1 MMPGT
6 ESGFFCTS
14 RLLSC
19 MKCAMLYSE
28 SIRQEAHK
36 SMKIVIIGA
45 GKIGV
50 TLADQLVREGHEIT
64 VIDRSDDAL
73 DAVNT
78 LDVMTVEGNGITL
91 ETQKE
96 AGVDRSDLAIAVMST
111 DEENLLACLI
121 AKKLGVGNTIARV
134 RNPEYSAG
142 IRLVQDDLGL
152 SMALNPELASAME
165 IARILRSPSAI
176 KIDTFSKGRVEL
188 HKVRLPEAS
197 PLAGMT
203 LQVLGRLQTG
213 VLICVVERGEHEV
226 FIPSGNF
233 TLQAGDRISFVAK
246 PKTAAKFFRKI
257 GIQTDPV
264 KRVMLLGG
272 GRISYYLAKLML
284 DFGASVKII
293 ETNPETCA
301 HLSEVLPDATVI
313 HGDATNERLLA
324 EEGIAKMDAVASL
337 TGIDEENV
345 LMSLYAR
352 SITNAKIV
360 TKINR
365 TTFSHIIKQ
374 MDLGSVFHPRYI
386 AADHIVRYVRAMQ
399 NSLGSN
405 VETLYKL
412 VGNRV
417 EALEFRATAKSAV
430 CGTPLMELT
439 LQPNLLIGAI
449 NRGGKILTPGGK
461 DTIEPGDTVIV
472 VTTVT
477 GLNDLDDILDKRRVR
492 A

>member
-1 MMPGT
+1 
-6 ESGFFCTS
+6 
-14 RLLSC
+14 
-19 MKCAMLYSE
+19 
-28 SIRQEAHK
+28 
-36 SMKIVIIGA
+36 MKIVIIGA
-45 GKIGV
+45 GKIGA
-50 TLADQLVREGHEIT
+50 TLADQLAREGHEIT
-64 VIDRSDDAL
+64 VVDGNADAL

-78 LDVMTVEGNGITL
+78 LDVMTVEGNGIAL

-96 AGVDRSDLAIAVMST
+96 AGIPQADLAIAVMST

-142 IRLVQDDLGL
+142 LRLVKDELGL
-152 SMALNPELASAME
+152 SMVLNPELASAFE
-165 IARILRSPSAI
+165 IARILRAPSAI

-188 HKVRLPEAS
+188 HKVRLPETS

-203 LQVLGRLQTG
+203 LLELGKMQTG
-213 VLICVVERGEHEV
+213 VLICVVERGEREV
-226 FIPSGNF
+226 YIPSGNF
-233 TLQAGDRISFVAK
+233 MLQAGDRISFVAR
-246 PKTAAKFFRKI
+246 PKTAAKFFRKL
-257 GIQTDPV
+257 GIQADPV

-284 DFGASVKII
+284 EFGANVKII
-293 ETNPETCA
+293 EANAERCA
-301 HLSEVLPDATVI
+301 YLSEVLPDASVI
-313 HGDATNERLLA
+313 HGDATNERLLD

-352 SITNAKIV
+352 SITKAKIV

-430 CGTPLMELT
+430 CGKPLMELA
-439 LQPNLLIGAI
+439 LQPNLLICAI
-449 NRGGKILTPGGK
+449 NRSGRILTPGGR
-461 DTIEPGDTVIV
+461 DTIEPGDTVVV
-472 VTTVT
+472 VTTAT

-492 A
+492 T

>member
-1 MMPGT
+1 M
-6 ESGFFCTS
+6 
-14 RLLSC
+14 
-19 MKCAMLYSE
+19 
-28 SIRQEAHK
+28 
-36 SMKIVIIGA
+36 V
-45 GKIGV
+45 
-50 TLADQLVREGHEIT
+50 
-64 VIDRSDDAL
+64 
-73 DAVNT
+73 
-78 LDVMTVEGNGITL
+78 
-91 ETQKE
+91 
-96 AGVDRSDLAIAVMST
+96 
-111 DEENLLACLI
+111 
-121 AKKLGVGNTIARV
+121 
-134 RNPEYSAG
+134 
-142 IRLVQDDLGL
+142 
-152 SMALNPELASAME
+152 LNPELASAFE
-165 IARILRSPSAI
+165 IARILRAPSAI

-188 HKVRLPEAS
+188 HKVRLPETS

-203 LQVLGRLQTG
+203 LLELGKMQTG
-213 VLICVVERGEHEV
+213 VLICVVERGEREV
-226 FIPSGNF
+226 YIPSGNF
-233 TLQAGDRISFVAK
+233 MLQAGDRISFVAR
-246 PKTAAKFFRKI
+246 PKTAAKFFRKL
-257 GIQTDPV
+257 GIQADPV

-284 DFGASVKII
+284 EFGANVKII
-293 ETNPETCA
+293 EANAERCA
-301 HLSEVLPDATVI
+301 YLSEVLPDASVI
-313 HGDATNERLLA
+313 HGDATNERLLD

-352 SITNAKIV
+352 SITKAKIV

-430 CGTPLMELT
+430 CGKPLMELA
-439 LQPNLLIGAI
+439 LQPNLLICAI
-449 NRGGKILTPGGK
+449 NRSGKILTPGGR
-461 DTIEPGDTVIV
+461 DTIEPGDTVVV
-472 VTTVT
+472 VTTAT

>member
-1 MMPGT
+1 
-6 ESGFFCTS
+6 
-14 RLLSC
+14 
-19 MKCAMLYSE
+19 
-28 SIRQEAHK
+28 
-36 SMKIVIIGA
+36 MKIVIIGA
-45 GKIGV
+45 GKIGA
-50 TLADQLVREGHEIT
+50 TLADQLAREGHEIT
-64 VIDRSDDAL
+64 VVDGNADAL

-78 LDVMTVEGNGITL
+78 LDVMTVEGNGIAL
-91 ETQKE
+91 KTQKE
-96 AGVDRSDLAIAVMST
+96 AGIPQADLAIAVMST

-142 IRLVQDDLGL
+142 LRLVKDELGL
-152 SMALNPELASAME
+152 SMVLNPELASAFE
-165 IARILRSPSAI
+165 IARILRAPSAI

-188 HKVRLPEAS
+188 HKVRLPETS

-203 LQVLGRLQTG
+203 LLELGKMQTG
-213 VLICVVERGEHEV
+213 VLICVVERGEREV
-226 FIPSGNF
+226 YIPSGNF
-233 TLQAGDRISFVAK
+233 MLQAGDRISFVAR
-246 PKTAAKFFRKI
+246 PKTAAKFFRKL
-257 GIQTDPV
+257 GIQADPV

-284 DFGASVKII
+284 EFGANVKII
-293 ETNPETCA
+293 EANAERCA
-301 HLSEVLPDATVI
+301 YLSEVLPDASVI
-313 HGDATNERLLA
+313 HGDATNERLLD

-352 SITNAKIV
+352 SITKAKIV

-430 CGTPLMELT
+430 CGKPLMELA
-439 LQPNLLIGAI
+439 LQPNLLICAI
-449 NRGGKILTPGGK
+449 NRSGKILTPGGR
-461 DTIEPGDTVIV
+461 DTIEPGDTVVV
-472 VTTVT
+472 VTTAT

>member
-1 MMPGT
+1 
-6 ESGFFCTS
+6 
-14 RLLSC
+14 
-19 MKCAMLYSE
+19 
-28 SIRQEAHK
+28 
-36 SMKIVIIGA
+36 MKIVIIGA
-45 GKIGV
+45 GKIGE
-50 TLADQLVREGHEIT
+50 TLAEQLAREGHEIT
-64 VIDRSDDAL
+64 VVDSNPSAL
-73 DAVNT
+73 DAVST

-91 ETQKE
+91 ETQRDAGIPE
-96 AGVDRSDLAIAVMST
+96 ADLAIAVMST

-121 AKKLGVGNTIARV
+121 AKRFGVGNTIARV

-142 IRLVQDDLGL
+142 LELVKDDLGL
-152 SMALNPELASAME
+152 SMALNPELASASE
-165 IARILRSPSAI
+165 IARILRAPSAI
-176 KIDTFSKGRVEL
+176 KIDTFSSGRVEL
-188 HKVRLPEAS
+188 HKVQLPQNS

-203 LQVLGRLQTG
+203 LASLGKLQSG
-213 VLICVVERGEHEV
+213 VLICVVERGEHDV
-226 FIPSGNF
+226 FIPTGNF

-246 PKTAAKFFRKI
+246 PKTAEKFFHKL
-257 GIQTDPV
+257 GIQTSPV
-264 KRVMLLGG
+264 RRVLLLGG
-272 GRISYYLAKLML
+272 GRISYYLARQML

-293 ETNPETCA
+293 ESNAQTCDYLA
-301 HLSEVLPDATVI
+301 EALPGATII

-352 SITNAKIV
+352 SVTDAKIV

-365 TTFSHIIKQ
+365 TTFSHIIRQ
-374 MDLGSVFHPRYI
+374 MELGSVFHPRYI
-386 AADHIVRYVRAMQ
+386 AADRIVRYVRAMQ

-417 EALEFRATAKSAV
+417 EALEFRATARSAV
-430 CGTPLMELT
+430 CGIPLAELST
-439 LQPNLLIGAI
+439 LPNLLIGAI
-449 NRGGKILTPGGK
+449 NRGGKILTPNGR

-477 GLNDLDDILDKRRVR
+477 GLRDLDDILDKRRVR

>member
-1 MMPGT
+1 
-6 ESGFFCTS
+6 
-14 RLLSC
+14 
-19 MKCAMLYSE
+19 
-28 SIRQEAHK
+28 
-36 SMKIVIIGA
+36 MKIVIIGA
-45 GKIGV
+45 GKIGA
-50 TLADQLVREGHEIT
+50 TLADQLAREGHEIT
-64 VIDRSDDAL
+64 VVDGNADAL

-78 LDVMTVEGNGITL
+78 LDVMTVEGNGIAL

-96 AGVDRSDLAIAVMST
+96 AGIPQADLAIAVMST

-142 IRLVQDDLGL
+142 LRLVKDELGL
-152 SMALNPELASAME
+152 SMVLNPELASAFE
-165 IARILRSPSAI
+165 IARILRAPSAI

-188 HKVRLPEAS
+188 HKVRLPEMS

-203 LQVLGRLQTG
+203 LLELGKMQTG
-213 VLICVVERGEHEV
+213 VLICVVERGEREV
-226 FIPSGNF
+226 YIPSGNF
-233 TLQAGDRISFVAK
+233 MLQAGDRISFVAR
-246 PKTAAKFFRKI
+246 PKTAAKFFRKL
-257 GIQTDPV
+257 GIQADPV

-284 DFGASVKII
+284 EFGANVKII
-293 ETNPETCA
+293 EANAERCA
-301 HLSEVLPDATVI
+301 YLSEALPDASVI
-313 HGDATNERLLA
+313 HGDATNERLLD

-352 SITNAKIV
+352 SITKAKIV

-430 CGTPLMELT
+430 CGKPLMELA
-439 LQPNLLIGAI
+439 LQPNLLICAI
-449 NRGGKILTPGGK
+449 NRSGKILTPGGR
-461 DTIEPGDTVIV
+461 DTIEPGDTVVV
-472 VTTVT
+472 VTTAT

>member
-1 MMPGT
+1 
-6 ESGFFCTS
+6 
-14 RLLSC
+14 
-19 MKCAMLYSE
+19 
-28 SIRQEAHK
+28 
-36 SMKIVIIGA
+36 MKIVIIGA
-45 GKIGV
+45 GKIGA
-50 TLADQLVREGHEIT
+50 TLADQLAREGHEIT
-64 VIDRSDDAL
+64 VVDGNADAL

-78 LDVMTVEGNGITL
+78 LDVMTVEGNGIAL

-96 AGVDRSDLAIAVMST
+96 AGIPQADLAIAVMST

-142 IRLVQDDLGL
+142 LRLVKDELGL
-152 SMALNPELASAME
+152 SMVLNPELASAFE
-165 IARILRSPSAI
+165 IARILRAPSAI

-188 HKVRLPEAS
+188 HKVRLPETS

-203 LQVLGRLQTG
+203 LLELGKMQTG
-213 VLICVVERGEHEV
+213 VLICVVERGEREV
-226 FIPSGNF
+226 YIPSGNF
-233 TLQAGDRISFVAK
+233 MLQAGDRISFVAR
-246 PKTAAKFFRKI
+246 PKTAAKFFRKL
-257 GIQTDPV
+257 GIQADPV

-272 GRISYYLAKLML
+272 GRISYYLAILML
-284 DFGASVKII
+284 EFGANVKII
-293 ETNPETCA
+293 EANAERCA
-301 HLSEVLPDATVI
+301 YLSEVLPDASVI
-313 HGDATNERLLA
+313 HGDATNERLLD

-352 SITNAKIV
+352 SITKAKIV

-430 CGTPLMELT
+430 CGKPLMELA
-439 LQPNLLIGAI
+439 LQPNLLICAI
-449 NRGGKILTPGGK
+449 NRSGKILTPGGR
-461 DTIEPGDTVIV
+461 DTIEPGDTVVV
-472 VTTVT
+472 VTTAT